1 MRDQAFE
8 THHTLHNMHRILQV
22 SAALPASSQL
32 PVHVTSIL
40 RSVIRFG
47 LGYSRFAY
55 PDRLPAFTLS
65 PIARPAGPP
74 GTNGSTGL
82 DPFNFT
88 VRPALLSLRV
98 RPHPR

>member
-1 MRDQAFE
+1 
-8 THHTLHNMHRILQV
+8 MHRILEV
-22 SAALPASSQL
+22 SAALPPSSQL
-32 PVHVTSIL
+32 PVHVTSSTSIL

-55 PDRLPAFTLS
+55 GDRLPAFTLS

-88 VRPALLSLRV
+88 VRLTLLSLRV
-98 RPHPR
+98 RPHSR